1 MSPDVTYMHF
11 IVCIINV
18 CDLHIQRILYASQ
31 FLFYDLL
38 NHLINYSTNPQK
50 EECLILDEKT
60 HPSEQDM
67 VIKLNYFA

>member
-1 MSPDVTYMHF
+1 MCAIY
-11 IVCIINV
+11 IYNV
-18 CDLHIQRILYASQ
+18 YYTQVNS
-31 FLFYDLL
+31 FPDLL
-38 NHLINYSTNPQK
+38 NYLINYAANPQK